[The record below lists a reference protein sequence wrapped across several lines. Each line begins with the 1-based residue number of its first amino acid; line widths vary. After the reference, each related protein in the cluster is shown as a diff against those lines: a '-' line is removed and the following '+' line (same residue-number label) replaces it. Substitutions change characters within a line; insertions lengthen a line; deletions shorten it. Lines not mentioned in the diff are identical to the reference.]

1 MVGNRLQNRTKF
13 ILSFDDYH
21 PLNLKIAKM
30 LKARNLIATFYIETN
45 NPATLKQI
53 KLIHAIGH
61 EIGGHTLSHPSDL
74 KALPIA
80 EAAAEIQVCK
90 KQIEDIT
97 GEECTSFAY
106 PRGRYNQDI
115 KYLVKKAGF
124 IDARTTIVFSYD
136 TPVDYYQTDTTLH
149 MYNGRPEYKGKNWY
163 DFVDEYLQAA
173 LDRYGEFHVWGHAF
187 ELDRDDQWE
196 QFEKMLDK
204 VQKYIV
210 KGYELI

>member
-1 MVGNRLQNRTKF
+1 MKKGGYHKA
-13 ILSFDDYH
+13 ILGDC
-21 PLNLKIAKM
+21 LGIMRKM
-30 LKARNLIATFYIETN
+30 PPN
-45 NPATLKQI
+45 
-53 KLIHAIGH
+53 
-61 EIGGHTLSHPSDL
+61 SVDL
-74 KALPIA
+74 VFTDP
-80 EAAAEIQVCK
+80 
-90 KQIEDIT
+90 
-97 GEECTSFAY
+97 
-106 PRGRYNQDI
+106 PYNQDI